1 MSRGFTLIELASVMV
16 VVSIM
21 AIAAAP
27 VLSRVS
33 ETRRDALAGEVERML
48 SLARS
53 RALASGVPAGVRFDT
68 DAQTLEMLER
78 RGDDAP
84 RAFMEAYRVAERLS
98 GVRLVGFENEERT
111 DSVWFMPDATPHART
126 DAGAWLVAITEPAVV
141 TLERGVTVRVEPNSG
156 RIVR

>member
-33 ETRRDALAGEVERML
+33 DTRRNAIAGEVERML

-53 RALASGVPAGVRFDT
+53 RALSSGIPAGVRFDT
-68 DAQTLEMLER
+68 VAQTLEMLER

-84 RAFMEAYRVAERLS
+84 RAFMETYRVAERLS
-98 GVRLVGFENEERT
+98 GVRLASIENQANT
-111 DSVWFMPDATPHART
+111 DSVWFMPDATPHTRSG
-126 DAGAWLVAITEPAVV
+126 AGAMIDSLTEEAVV
-141 TLERGVTVRVEPNSG
+141 TIEGGIAVRVEPNSG
-156 RIVR
+156 RILR